1 MACFIISCCLYA
13 GIKPF
18 LSMFAK
24 YLVAF
29 KIGAQAFPELKLAY
43 CLAEIL
49 VKDSCVTWGK
59 DEALKNLFLFKKSGK
74 A

>member
-1 MACFIISCCLYA
+1 
-13 GIKPF
+13 
-18 LSMFAK
+18 MFAK